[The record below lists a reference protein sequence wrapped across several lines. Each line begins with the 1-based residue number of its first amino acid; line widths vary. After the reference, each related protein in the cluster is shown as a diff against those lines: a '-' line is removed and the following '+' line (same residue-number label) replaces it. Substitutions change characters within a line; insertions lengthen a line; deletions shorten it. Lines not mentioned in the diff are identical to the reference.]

1 MLEHPIQRVGA
12 GPRLAAAVLDYVMS
26 TFAVM
31 ACAWQGWGWFQLVE
45 SMPGLDGV
53 RELYAPVEAMLVE
66 AGLDGGVDFAARGI
80 RVDWRDVPDGGGCV
94 RRESRQVDHGDM
106 QIARPDGTRGDV
118 GLYLRRFLVKHVR
131 PVFATVGAVSGISAL
146 GFLAGPAG
154 LVVTVGTLLLLAP
167 HRQALHDKLAGT
179 AVFLRG
185 DVFK

>member
-12 GPRLAAAVLDYVMS
+12 GPRLAAAALDYVMS
-26 TFAVM
+26 TFTVM

-66 AGLDGGVDFAARGI
+66 SGLDQGLTSLLAASALVGVAYPMVEGFSGASPGKWIMGI
-80 RVDWRDVPDGGGCV
+80 R
-94 RRESRQVDHGDM
+94 
-106 QIARPDGTRGDV
+106 IARPDGTRGDLV
-118 GLYLRRFLVKHVR
+118 LYLRRFLVKFVR
-131 PVFATVGAVSGISAL
+131 PVFATAGVVSGISTS

-185 DVFK
+185 DVVI

>member
-12 GPRLAAAVLDYVMS
+12 GPRLAAAALDYVMS
-26 TFAVM
+26 TFTVM

-66 AGLDGGVDFAARGI
+66 AGLDQGLTSLLAASALVGVAYPMVEGFSGASPGKWIMGI
-80 RVDWRDVPDGGGCV
+80 R
-94 RRESRQVDHGDM
+94 
-106 QIARPDGTRGDV
+106 IARPDGTRGDL
-118 GLYLRRFLVKHVR
+118 GLYLRRFLVKFVR
-131 PVFATVGAVSGISAL
+131 PVFATVGAVSGISTL

-185 DVFK
+185 DVVI

>member
-1 MLEHPIQRVGA
+1 MLEPPIQRVGA
-12 GPRLAAAVLDYVMS
+12 GPRLAAAALDYVMS

-31 ACAWQGWGWFQLVE
+31 ATAWQGWGLFQLVE
-45 SMPGLDGV
+45 TMPGLDGV

-66 AGLDGGVDFAARGI
+66 AGLDQGLTSLLAASALIGVMYPMVEGATGASPGKWIMGI
-80 RVDWRDVPDGGGCV
+80 C
-94 RRESRQVDHGDM
+94 
-106 QIARPDGTRGDV
+106 IARPDCTKGDLV
-118 GLYLRRFLVKHVR
+118 LYLRRFLVKYVR

-179 AVFLRG
+179 AVFVRG
-185 DVFK
+185 DVVK

>member
-26 TFAVM
+26 TLAVM

-45 SMPGLDGV
+45 AMPGLDGV

-66 AGLDGGVDFAARGI
+66 AGLAEGLTSLLAASALIGVGYPMVEGVSGASPGKWIMGI
-80 RVDWRDVPDGGGCV
+80 
-94 RRESRQVDHGDM
+94 
-106 QIARPDGTRGDV
+106 QIARPDGSRGDV

-179 AVFLRG
+179 AVFLRS
-185 DVFK
+185 DVVK

>member
-26 TFAVM
+26 TLAVM

-66 AGLDGGVDFAARGI
+66 AGLAEGLMSLLAASALIGVGYPMVEGVSGASPGKWIMGI
-80 RVDWRDVPDGGGCV
+80 
-94 RRESRQVDHGDM
+94 
-106 QIARPDGTRGDV
+106 QIARPDGSRGDV

-146 GFLAGPAG
+146 GLLAGPAG

-179 AVFLRG
+179 AVFLRS
-185 DVFK
+185 DVVK

>member
-12 GPRLAAAVLDYVMS
+12 GPRLAAAALDYVMS

-66 AGLDGGVDFAARGI
+66 AGLYQGLTSLLAASALIGVMYPMVEGVSGASPGKWIMGI
-80 RVDWRDVPDGGGCV
+80 C
-94 RRESRQVDHGDM
+94 
-106 QIARPDGTRGDV
+106 IARPDGTRGDLV
-118 GLYLRRFLVKHVR
+118 LYMRRFLVKYVR
-131 PVFATVGAVSGISAL
+131 PVFASVGAVSGISAL

-179 AVFLRG
+179 AVFVRG
-185 DVFK
+185 DVVK